1 MLIPGTV
8 AAALAGLLFG
18 LSLIVAIGAQNTYVI
33 RQGIARAH
41 VPTVV
46 TICAVSDVILIAAGV
61 AGLGAVVGHAR
72 GLLLTVRL
80 LGVAFLLGY
89 AALAARRAL
98 RPGPGTADGAAATS
112 TWRAVAAACLAFTW
126 LNPAVYLDTVVLLG
140 SVAATRP
147 ESLVVR
153 RRRRRGQ
160 HRLVRR
166 PRLRGPAAR
175 PGLPSAPRLAGPG
188 CVRRGGDDSDRG
200 PGARRSVAE
209 LQGPCD
215 GTAGLPPSPSRIA
228 AGVHPGLPDLGGG
241 VADQGGV
248 V

>member
-1 MLIPGTV
+1 MSIPGTA

-33 RQGIARAH
+33 RQGVARAH

-46 TICAVSDVILIAAGV
+46 TICAVSDAILIAAGV

-80 LGVAFLLGY
+80 LGAAFLLGY

-98 RPGPGTADGAAATS
+98 RPRPRIAGAAAAIS
-112 TWRAVAAACLAFTW
+112 SWSAVAATCLAFTW

-147 ESLVVR
+147 DPWWFGGGAAVASIAWFAGLGFGARLLAPVFRQRRAWRAMDVFVAVVMT
-153 RRRRRGQ
+153 
-160 HRLVRR
+160 VT
-166 PRLRGPAAR
+166 AAR
-175 PGLPSAPRLAGPG
+175 VLAG
-188 CVRRGGDDSDRG
+188 
-200 PGARRSVAE
+200 A
-209 LQGPCD
+209 
-215 GTAGLPPSPSRIA
+215 
-228 AGVHPGLPDLGGG
+228 
-241 VADQGGV
+241 
-248 V
+248 

>member
-1 MLIPGTV
+1 MSIPATV

-46 TICAVSDVILIAAGV
+46 TICAVSDVILIAVGV
-61 AGLGAVVGHAR
+61 AGLGAVVGHQH

-80 LGVAFLLGY
+80 LGAAFLLGY

-98 RPGPGTADGAAATS
+98 RPGPGIAGGLAATS
-112 TWRAVAAACLAFTW
+112 SWPAVAAACLAFTW

-147 ESLVVR
+147 DPWWFGGGAAVASIAWFTGLGFGARLLAPVFCQRRAWRAMEVFVAVVMT
-153 RRRRRGQ
+153 
-160 HRLVRR
+160 VT
-166 PRLRGPAAR
+166 AAR
-175 PGLPSAPRLAGPG
+175 VLAG
-188 CVRRGGDDSDRG
+188 
-200 PGARRSVAE
+200 A
-209 LQGPCD
+209 
-215 GTAGLPPSPSRIA
+215 
-228 AGVHPGLPDLGGG
+228 
-241 VADQGGV
+241 
-248 V
+248 

>member
-18 LSLIVAIGAQNTYVI
+18 LSLLVAIGAQNAYVI

-46 TICAVSDVILIAAGV
+46 AICAVSDVILIAAGV
-61 AGLGAVVGHAR
+61 AGLGAVVGHAH

-80 LGVAFLLGY
+80 LGAAFLLGY

-98 RPGPGTADGAAATS
+98 RPGPRVADGSAATS
-112 TWRAVAAACLAFTW
+112 SWPAVAATCLAFTW

-147 ESLVVR
+147 DPWWFGGGAAVASIAWFAGLGFGARLLAPVFR
-153 RRRRRGQ
+153 Q
-160 HRLVRR
+160 HRAWRAMDVFVAVVMTVT
-166 PRLRGPAAR
+166 AAR
-175 PGLPSAPRLAGPG
+175 VLAG
-188 CVRRGGDDSDRG
+188 
-200 PGARRSVAE
+200 A
-209 LQGPCD
+209 
-215 GTAGLPPSPSRIA
+215 
-228 AGVHPGLPDLGGG
+228 
-241 VADQGGV
+241 
-248 V
+248 

>member
-1 MLIPGTV
+1 MLLSGTI

-46 TICAVSDVILIAAGV
+46 VICAVSDVILIAAGV

-80 LGVAFLLGY
+80 LGAAFLLGY

-98 RPGPGTADGAAATS
+98 RPGRRIADAAATS
-112 TWRAVAAACLAFTW
+112 SWPAAAATCLAFTW

-140 SVAATRP
+140 SVAATGPDPWWFGGGAALASIAWFAGLGFGARLLAP
-147 ESLVVR
+147 VFRQPRAWRALDVFVAVVMA
-153 RRRRRGQ
+153 
-160 HRLVRR
+160 VT
-166 PRLRGPAAR
+166 AAR
-175 PGLPSAPRLAGPG
+175 VLAG
-188 CVRRGGDDSDRG
+188 
-200 PGARRSVAE
+200 A
-209 LQGPCD
+209 
-215 GTAGLPPSPSRIA
+215 
-228 AGVHPGLPDLGGG
+228 
-241 VADQGGV
+241 
-248 V
+248 

>member
-1 MLIPGTV
+1 MLIPSTV
-8 AAALAGLLFG
+8 AAAIAGLLFG

-72 GLLLTVRL
+72 GLLLIVRL
-80 LGVAFLLGY
+80 LGAAFLLGY

-98 RPGPGTADGAAATS
+98 WPGNRIDGDAAATS
-112 TWRAVAAACLAFTW
+112 SWPAVAATCLAFTW

-147 ESLVVR
+147 DPWWFGGGAAVASIAWFAGL
-153 RRRRRGQ
+153 GFGA
-160 HRLVRR
+160 RLVAPVFRQRR
-166 PRLRGPAAR
+166 AWRALDVFVAVVMTVTAAR
-175 PGLPSAPRLAGPG
+175 VLAG
-188 CVRRGGDDSDRG
+188 
-200 PGARRSVAE
+200 A
-209 LQGPCD
+209 
-215 GTAGLPPSPSRIA
+215 
-228 AGVHPGLPDLGGG
+228 
-241 VADQGGV
+241 
-248 V
+248 

>member
-1 MLIPGTV
+1 MLIPATI
-8 AAALAGLLFG
+8 AAVLAGLLFG

-72 GLLLTVRL
+72 GLLLIVRL
-80 LGVAFLLGY
+80 LGAAFLLGY

-98 RPGPGTADGAAATS
+98 RPAGRIADGAAATP
-112 TWRAVAAACLAFTW
+112 TWLAVAATCLAFTW

-147 ESLVVR
+147 DPWWFGGGAAVASIAWFAGLGFGARLLAPVFRQRRAWRAMDVFVAVVMA
-153 RRRRRGQ
+153 
-160 HRLVRR
+160 VT
-166 PRLRGPAAR
+166 AAR
-175 PGLPSAPRLAGPG
+175 VLA
-188 CVRRGGDDSDRG
+188 
-200 PGARRSVAE
+200 
-209 LQGPCD
+209 
-215 GTAGLPPSPSRIA
+215 A
-228 AGVHPGLPDLGGG
+228 A
-241 VADQGGV
+241 
-248 V
+248 

>member
-61 AGLGAVVGHAR
+61 AGLGAVVGHAH

-80 LGVAFLLGY
+80 LGAAFLLGY
-89 AALAARRAL
+89 AAVAAWRAL
-98 RPGPGTADGAAATS
+98 RPKPATAGGAATTSSWPTVVAT
-112 TWRAVAAACLAFTW
+112 CLAFTW

-147 ESLVVR
+147 DPWWFGGGAAVASIAWFTGLGFGARLLAPVFRQRRAWRALDVFVAVVMT
-153 RRRRRGQ
+153 
-160 HRLVRR
+160 VT
-166 PRLRGPAAR
+166 AAR
-175 PGLPSAPRLAGPG
+175 VLAG
-188 CVRRGGDDSDRG
+188 V
-200 PGARRSVAE
+200 
-209 LQGPCD
+209 
-215 GTAGLPPSPSRIA
+215 
-228 AGVHPGLPDLGGG
+228 
-241 VADQGGV
+241 
-248 V
+248 